1 MRKIQKTLFMGIAA
15 ALLFMLGSVNS
26 FARVRTSF
34 SGDNS
39 AGHYNGNLS
48 LLRDEASA
56 RLTAEG
62 LSSSEQLYTRVDGL
76 ARDAYDVRPLRNE
89 GISSSY
95 AWVPLFQG
103 IVAACNYYVDYD
115 WVDELN
121 LTM

>member
-1 MRKIQKTLFMGIAA
+1 MHGTAA
-15 ALLFMLGSVNS
+15 VLLFMSGSVNS
-26 FARVRTSF
+26 LARVRTSF

-62 LSSSEQLYTRVDGL
+62 PSSSEPLYTRVDGL
-76 ARDAYDVRPLRNE
+76 AQDAYDVRPLRNE
-89 GISSSY
+89 GFGSSY

-103 IVAACNYYVDYD
+103 IVAACDYYVDYD
-115 WVDELN
+115 WVDQLN